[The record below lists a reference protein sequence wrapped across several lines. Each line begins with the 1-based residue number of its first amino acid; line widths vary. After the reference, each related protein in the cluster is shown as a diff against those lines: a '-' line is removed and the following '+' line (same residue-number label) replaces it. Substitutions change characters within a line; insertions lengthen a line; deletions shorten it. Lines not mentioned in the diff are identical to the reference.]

1 MRRIEIVELGLA
13 VADDGVVAPL
23 RPEVV
28 EGPLRT
34 GIGADRVEPGRIVDV
49 IEGGAA
55 DILDR
60 PQSIVADACAA
71 HGTGGQVHRDRAGRI
86 IVFGTV
92 VAAASIDEVVAGA
105 AAEGLEEILLR
116 RAATIEVVVEG
127 RSDHSLDVIEGIV
140 ARADGILRDAND

>member
-1 MRRIEIVELGLA
+1 MMVSSPSSGLKLLKVPCEPA
-13 VADDGVVAPL
+13 LVL
-23 RPEVV
+23 
-28 EGPLRT
+28 
-34 GIGADRVEPGRIVDV
+34 IRVEPGSIVDV

-60 PQSIVADACAA
+60 AQSIVADACAA
-71 HGTGGQVHRDRAGRI
+71 HGTGGEVHRDCAGRV
-86 IVFGTV
+86 IVFGAV

-127 RSDHSLDVIEGIV
+127 RSDHSLDVIEGVV
-140 ARADGILRDAND
+140 AGADGILRDAND